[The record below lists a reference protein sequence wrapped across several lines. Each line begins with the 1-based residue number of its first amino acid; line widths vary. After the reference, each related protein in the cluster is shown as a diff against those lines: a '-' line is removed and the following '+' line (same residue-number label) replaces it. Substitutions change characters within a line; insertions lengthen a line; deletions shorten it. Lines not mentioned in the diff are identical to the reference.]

1 MTATPAASKELH
13 YMFAHIED
21 DKIVEDPDDPTFD
34 VGGPGDNFIYF
45 IAPIRKQ
52 RPQIHR
58 KWVLLVPETP
68 IMYAPSETLWDLA
81 DMGVWPSSCNVP
93 LIDPVSISVF
103 IVPRSQYAQLNEAR
117 DKLTDLRVKNIFQRP
132 QKAPSKGATASTFI
146 NDHKSNPCANVR
158 RIVWPLTR
166 SPGVVDLR
174 ISILILV
181 NGLEVF

>member
-1 MTATPAASKELH
+1 MPLPRLSG
-13 YMFAHIED
+13 
-21 DKIVEDPDDPTFD
+21 IVSQNARLSNTRPD
-34 VGGPGDNFIYF
+34 I
-45 IAPIRKQ
+45 
-52 RPQIHR
+52 
-58 KWVLLVPETP
+58 
-68 IMYAPSETLWDLA
+68 
-81 DMGVWPSSCNVP
+81 GVWESGPLPAPVS

-158 RIVWPLTR
+158 RLVWPLTR